1 MNLSAIVRRHRVGS
15 VLATLF
21 VLVITVV
28 GGLIGAS
35 RTVPAYQ
42 SDGIVLIIPP
52 GAGSDVATNNPF
64 VNLDSNVSQLAQALS
79 TRMTAPDIVAG
90 LTARAPSI
98 TGYTAV
104 VRYDNAVVNSVPT
117 SQLQFTVTGTD
128 AQVARDAVQQVMVM
142 AGDNL
147 KQLQL
152 HAGVTEKTLAD
163 SVQLVAPT
171 EPVTMPVS
179 AARAAG
185 IWAVSALLISLMV
198 VAAAI
203 GLARLFG
210 GRRTGGDATGSGK
223 SGSDETGS
231 ESDSDRSGNAPVPGD
246 DLVQAPAEPAWS
258 GER

>member
-1 MNLSAIVRRHRVGS
+1 M
-15 VLATLF
+15 LF
-21 VLVITVV
+21 VLVLTIG
-28 GGLIGAS
+28 GGLIGAN
-35 RTVPAYQ
+35 RTEPAYQ

-52 GAGSDVATNNPF
+52 GAGSTVATNNPF

-128 AQVARDAVQQVMVM
+128 AQVARDAVQQLMVM

-152 HAGVTEKTLAD
+152 HAGVTEQTLAD
-163 SVQLVAPT
+163 TVQLVAPT
-171 EPVTMPVS
+171 EPVAMPVS
-179 AARAAG
+179 TARAAG
-185 IWAVSALLISLMV
+185 IWAVSALLIALMV
-198 VAAAI
+198 VAAAV
-203 GLARLFG
+203 GVTRFFA
-210 GRRTGGDATGSGK
+210 GRDAGGDRPDNEPIPA
-223 SGSDETGS
+223 
-231 ESDSDRSGNAPVPGD
+231 D
-246 DLVQAPAEPAWS
+246 DLVGASSGEPAWS
-258 GER
+258 GDR